1 MQQVKHPVF
10 WNADFKTDF
19 LYLIWNMNVQMYKH

>member
-10 WNADFKTDF
+10 GNADFKTDF